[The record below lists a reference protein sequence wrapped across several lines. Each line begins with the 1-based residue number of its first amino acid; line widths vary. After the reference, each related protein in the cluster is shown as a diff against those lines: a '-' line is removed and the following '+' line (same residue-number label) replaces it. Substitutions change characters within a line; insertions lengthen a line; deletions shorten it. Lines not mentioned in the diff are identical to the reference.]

1 MHKQKLKRAQPKWPV
16 MLHTSVVNSNLNGM
30 WGTSGMITIDSDA
43 SKSFYRTV
51 IKTEQSKGKTW
62 LTAASQYFGEST
74 RVLSGQYSSTL
85 GAVLEYC
92 HRSTGV
98 FLGEYS
104 SIPTGVLWRPLF
116 LTRRHPFW
124 VEKLREKF
132 SRKGQKLRELFDS
145 PLAAFHWCLMKSEGW
160 NWKGINPLSNMRA
173 YARVRDG
180 GGLEH

>member
-74 RVLSGQYSSTL
+74 RVLSWQYSSTL

-98 FLGEYS
+98 FLGEYWS
-104 SIPTGVLWRPLF
+104 TPRGVL
-116 LTRRHPFW
+116 
-124 VEKLREKF
+124 
-132 SRKGQKLRELFDS
+132 
-145 PLAAFHWCLMKSEGW
+145 
-160 NWKGINPLSNMRA
+160 
-173 YARVRDG
+173 
-180 GGLEH
+180 